1 MKYLLPKRKLKRL
14 KRVPKNKK
22 NNLPKDVIDSW
33 PEVFNNIEINTVP
46 MKYLRSVLIYF
57 KDGNVWDIDMTK
69 PKNKNLTSEEIEDS
83 IEQIL
88 YEYDDHIVNVDFE
101 LNVAKVKHDITKRTK
116 YFLKKRK

>member
-1 MKYLLPKRKLKRL
+1 MKYLLPKRKRKRP

-101 LNVAKVKHDITKRTK
+101 LNVAKVKRDITKRTK